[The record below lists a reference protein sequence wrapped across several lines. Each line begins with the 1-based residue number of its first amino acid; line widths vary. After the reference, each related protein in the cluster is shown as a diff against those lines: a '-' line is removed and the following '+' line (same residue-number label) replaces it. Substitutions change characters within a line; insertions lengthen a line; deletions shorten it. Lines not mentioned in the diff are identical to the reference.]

1 MGAALVVP
9 AHVVRSEVAS
19 VEVAGVKY
27 RIAAAFNGRL
37 DPLPEEA
44 VLAAPA
50 VLPAAPAT
58 LAELLAR
65 VAGEVDRGRRATDV
79 KTMFEQGVRELASAY
94 DVKLREAPA
103 PTSDGE
109 SIYFRVPGPS
119 GSRAVLQVIF
129 EPGHRPEA
137 DQFLLLRAAAAAA
150 AVVMNHDSVTAPRRG
165 LASGTR
171 NSW

>member
-1 MGAALVVP
+1 MGIALIVP

-37 DPLPEEA
+37 DPVPEDS
-44 VLAAPA
+44 VLAGPA
-50 VLPAAPAT
+50 ALSVAPAT

-65 VAGEVDRGRRATDV
+65 VATEVERGRHVTDV
-79 KTMFEQGVRELASAY
+79 KAMFEQGVRQLASAH
-94 DVKLREAPA
+94 DVKLCETPA
-103 PTSDGE
+103 PTTDRE

-119 GSRAVLQVIF
+119 GSGAVLQVIF
-129 EPGHRPEA
+129 EPGHRPAAEE
-137 DQFLLLRAAAAAA
+137 FLLMRAAAAAA
-150 AVVMNHDSVTAPRRG
+150 TVVMNHGSAPHHGRSSRP
-165 LASGTR
+165 R